1 MNKQRT
7 KRFIGSLLTAS
18 CALLT
23 AYSLLLSLC
32 GCGAL
37 RQVGKERFVA
47 QRMDA
52 AAIAQRRGDVPTM
65 VKELRLALKVKP
77 QHSEARRRM
86 QNRFTSPQVAY
97 VLGQWRAAAAL
108 WEQIGLARLSSNEAF
123 LFADAYY
130 RSGDVQRAEKVYAEI
145 VRRHPNNPESYN
157 ALGYFYAQCGIKL
170 DEAVRLTQKSLS
182 LIPAKDSRSRGMV
195 TDSLGWAYYKQG
207 KLDLALST
215 IQRARAL
222 LASDDPEIL
231 YHLGVIYQALK
242 RNDDA
247 RRELTRAL
255 FALPYDARP
264 LAARQSLEKD
274 IRVELR
280 RLGVQ
285 LPPAPSQPG
294 GWREFVKQLIRALAA
309 VR

>member
-1 MNKQRT
+1 MKEKTAHHSPLAIRC
-7 KRFIGSLLTAS
+7 SLLTAH
-18 CALLT
+18 C
-23 AYSLLLSLC
+23 LLLLLLC

-65 VKELRLALKVKP
+65 VKELRQILKVKP
-77 QHSEARRRM
+77 QHSEARRRV
-86 QNRFTSPQVAY
+86 QNRFVSPQVAY
-97 VLGQWRAAAAL
+97 VLGQWREAAAL
-108 WEQIGLARLSSNEAF
+108 WEQIGLARLSLNEA
-123 LFADAYY
+123 LGFADACH
-130 RSGDVQRAEKVYAEI
+130 RSGDVQHAEDIYAQL
-145 VRRHPNNPESYN
+145 VRRYPNEPEVYN
-157 ALGYFYAQCGIKL
+157 ALGYFYAQRGIKL

-182 LIPAKDSRSRGMV
+182 LIPARDHQRQGMV

-215 IQRARAL
+215 IQQAIAL

-231 YHLGVIYQALK
+231 YHLGVINHALK

-255 FALPYDARP
+255 FALPYDVRL
-264 LAARQSLEKD
+264 LATRQSLEKD
-274 IRVELR
+274 IRAELR

-285 LPPAPSQPG
+285 PPPASSQPG
-294 GWREFVKQLIRALAA
+294 GWREFVKQLIRALAS